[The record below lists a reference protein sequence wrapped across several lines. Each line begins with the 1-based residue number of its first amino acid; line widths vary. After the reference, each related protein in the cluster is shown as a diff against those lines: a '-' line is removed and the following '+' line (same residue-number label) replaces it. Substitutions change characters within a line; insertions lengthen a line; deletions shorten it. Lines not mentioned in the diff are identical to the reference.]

1 MTQATIS
8 ETLARFA
15 TGLAY
20 AELPAEVAKMAKL
33 RLLDTVG
40 VCLASR
46 DMAYAQAVL
55 DFTVEQGGPAEAVA
69 YGSARRLPASWAA
82 LYNGALAHGNDYD
95 DTHSK
100 SIVHVG
106 GVVVPTA
113 LAIAEKLGGDGRSLL
128 TAVVAGYEVATR
140 IGMGASKGFHAQ
152 GFHPTGVCGAFSAAA
167 VAGKLLGATPEQ
179 LAHGF
184 GIAGSQAA
192 GSMEFLGEG
201 AWTKR
206 MHPGW
211 AAHAG
216 VVAAGLA
223 LRGYTGPRKIFEGR
237 YGIYNLYANTVEPDF
252 ARAVAGLREEWE
264 ILNTDYKPYPCG
276 HISHP
281 YMDCALKLRRE
292 HRLKPEDIA
301 AIELR
306 VPTAAVAILCEPA
319 ADKRRPQNSYAAR
332 FSLPYAV
339 GAVLVWGKAG
349 IEQFADSNITNR
361 EVLALCDRTTY
372 VVDDTLPF
380 PRSFP
385 GWVFITL
392 KDGRRL
398 EARMDASR
406 GSRENPMSD
415 DDVREKFEANAR
427 RALPAPRVQR
437 LWDEGLELE
446 KTADIRQFT
455 QLLTH

>member
-1 MTQATIS
+1 MTDATIS

-15 TGLAY
+15 AGLSY
-20 AELPAEVAKMAKL
+20 AELPAEVAKIAKL

-40 VCLASR
+40 VCLASC
-46 DMAYAQAVL
+46 DMAYAQAIL
-55 DFTVEQGGPAEAVA
+55 DFAVEQGGPAEAVA
-69 YGSARRLPASWAA
+69 YGSAHRLPASWAA
-82 LYNGALAHGNDYD
+82 LYNGSLAHGNDYD

-106 GVVVPTA
+106 GAVMPTA
-113 LAIAEKLGGDGRSLL
+113 LAVADRLGRDGRSLL
-128 TAVVAGYEVATR
+128 AAVVAGYEVATR
-140 IGMGASKGFHAQ
+140 IGMAASKGFHAQ
-152 GFHPTGVCGAFSAAA
+152 GFHPTGVCGAFSATA

-192 GSMEFLGEG
+192 GSMEFLAEG

-223 LRGYTGPRKIFEGR
+223 RRGYTGPRRIFEGR
-237 YGIYNLYANTVEPDF
+237 YGIYNLYSNTVKPELR
-252 ARAVAGLREEWE
+252 RAVAGLGEEWE

-281 YMDCALKLRRE
+281 YMDCALNLRRDYG
-292 HRLKPEDIA
+292 LKPDGIA
-301 AIELR
+301 SIELR
-306 VPTAAVAILCEPA
+306 VPTAAVAILCEPV

-349 IEQFADSNITNR
+349 IEEFSDARIRDR
-361 EVLALCDRTTY
+361 DVLALCERTTY
-372 VVDDTLPF
+372 VVDDSLPF

-385 GWVFITL
+385 GWIFITL

-406 GSRENPMSD
+406 GSRENPMTD
-415 DDVREKFEANAR
+415 DDVLEKFEANAR
-427 RALPAPRVQR
+427 RALPAAQVQR
-437 LWDEGLELE
+437 LWDEGLNLE

-455 QLLTH
+455 QLLVH